1 MSRLIRFVK
10 RYPLSLLCVAVIW
23 YLCLL
28 FNAPRTRLNDV
39 PLIDKWVHVAMY
51 LGTCSLIWFEYLRA
65 LFKTKTRDEW
75 CETLRDCDCCWA
87 PVLGVDEVFADEQV
101 LHRDMLFEMEDPRG
115 QYGTVK
121 QIGSA
126 VKLSRTPARREL
138 FPPRKGEHNAE
149 YLSKIGYTDEEIAK
163 FAEDGII

>member
-10 RYPLSLLCVAVIW
+10 RYPLSLLCVAAIW

-65 LFKTKTRDEW
+65 HRRPQWRRLLTWAIVAPAAMSGLIELLQAYCTGGRRSGDW
-75 CETLRDCDCCWA
+75 LDLAANACGVTLALAFGWA
-87 PVLGVDEVFADEQV
+87 VARLRPKG
-101 LHRDMLFEMEDPRG
+101 RRG
-115 QYGTVK
+115 
-121 QIGSA
+121 
-126 VKLSRTPARREL
+126 AR
-138 FPPRKGEHNAE
+138 
-149 YLSKIGYTDEEIAK
+149 
-163 FAEDGII
+163 

>member
-10 RYPLSLLCVAVIW
+10 RYPLSLLCVAAIW

-65 LFKTKTRDEW
+65 HRRPQWRRLLTWAVVAPAAMSGLIEWLQANATATLTLPATVAGERTRQLDAGTYTFE
-75 CETLRDCDCCWA
+75 LPLLQPAA
-87 PVLGVDEVFADEQV
+87 P
-101 LHRDMLFEMEDPRG
+101 
-115 QYGTVK
+115 
-121 QIGSA
+121 
-126 VKLSRTPARREL
+126 
-138 FPPRKGEHNAE
+138 AE
-149 YLSKIGYTDEEIAK
+149 
-163 FAEDGII
+163 

>member
-10 RYPLSLLCVAVIW
+10 RYPLSLLCVAAIW

-65 LFKTKTRDEW
+65 HRRPQWRRLLTWAVVAPAAMSGLIEW
-75 CETLRDCDCCWA
+75 LQANATAMRSGDWA
-87 PVLGVDEVFADEQV
+87 DFAANCIGIVLAALLGRYV
-101 LHRDMLFEMEDPRG
+101 LPRVAG
-115 QYGTVK
+115 RRGFFT
-121 QIGSA
+121 STE
-126 VKLSRTPARREL
+126 SRP
-138 FPPRKGEHNAE
+138 
-149 YLSKIGYTDEEIAK
+149 
-163 FAEDGII
+163 

>member
-10 RYPLSLLCVAVIW
+10 RYPLSLLCVAAIW

-65 LFKTKTRDEW
+65 HRRPQWRRLLTWAVVAPAAMSGLIEWLQANATATRSGD
-75 CETLRDCDCCWA
+75 WA
-87 PVLGVDEVFADEQV
+87 DFAANCIGIVLAALIYGFFVIKKDDQEVGG
-101 LHRDMLFEMEDPRG
+101 DP
-115 QYGTVK
+115 
-121 QIGSA
+121 
-126 VKLSRTPARREL
+126 
-138 FPPRKGEHNAE
+138 F
-149 YLSKIGYTDEEIAK
+149 YTDKQLKAQAAAK
-163 FAEDGII
+163 ANA